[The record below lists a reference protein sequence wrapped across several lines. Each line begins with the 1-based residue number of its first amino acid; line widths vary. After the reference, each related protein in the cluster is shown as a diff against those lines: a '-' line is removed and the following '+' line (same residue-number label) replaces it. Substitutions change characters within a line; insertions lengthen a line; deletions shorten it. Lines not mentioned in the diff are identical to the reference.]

1 MFSLEFLIKKNV
13 QKKSEKISSFEKI
26 NLFITGMRFSREY
39 EIINKGEKTEI
50 VLNFRKYLN
59 GEEKRIPDKK
69 AETETESFVAFLNS
83 IDFGSWNG
91 FSGKHPKNVLDGEMF
106 RMEAKI
112 SSENVINAEGS
123 ENFPKGYKDFIKEL
137 DLLLKGGV

>member
-13 QKKSEKISSFEKI
+13 QKKSRKISSFEKI

-50 VLNFRKYLN
+50 VLYFRKYSN

-69 AETETESFVAFLNS
+69 AETESFVAFLNS
-83 IDFGSWNG
+83 IDFVSWNG
-91 FSGKHPKNVLDGEMF
+91 FNGKHPKNVLDGEMF

-123 ENFPKGYKDFIKEL
+123 ENFPKGYKDFVKEL

>member
-59 GEEKRIPDKK
+59 GEEKSSLEIAQELLRYPIGR
-69 AETETESFVAFLNS
+69 AFESLS
-83 IDFGSWNG
+83 
-91 FSGKHPKNVLDGEMF
+91 
-106 RMEAKI
+106 R
-112 SSENVINAEGS
+112 VIE
-123 ENFPKGYKDFIKEL
+123 E
-137 DLLLKGGV
+137 